1 MYSSTSKSAH
11 REGET
16 TQGSSWFRELY
27 GYFAS
32 ARQEILECGH
42 TEEEIS
48 TRLTRP
54 SQLCVNAMK
63 TGLDTVHGCLLTFF
77 RQD

>member
-32 ARQEILECGH
+32 ARQEILECGY
-42 TEEEIS
+42 TEEEINDAIDEAVAAVRERDENRS
-48 TRLTRP
+48 
-54 SQLCVNAMK
+54 
-63 TGLDTVHGCLLTFF
+63 
-77 RQD
+77 